1 MIYIAITVFL
11 FNILVV
17 FFKLFEKYN
26 INNLQAL
33 IANYVISACLAFYFI
48 EDSINIQNI
57 IKSDWLIHSVL
68 IGILFITIFN
78 LYAFCIQKVGIT
90 ITSVINKMSFII
102 PVIAST
108 ILYKN
113 EFFSLYLVIGIILAL
128 IGIYLSSTSSSS
140 FKFNKKYLWLIAI
153 IFFGQGIVDIILND
167 SKFHINDNETMLFFL
182 ILFICASFTGLI
194 MLIFQY
200 FSGKVNIQFKNFI
213 WGLVFGIPN
222 FYSIL
227 YFLKA
232 LQSSEFINKS
242 YLIFPLT
249 SVGIVVTTSIVGVLI
264 YKESLSIR
272 NIFGILIAIVSI
284 LIISL

>member
-1 MIYIAITVFL
+1 
-11 FNILVV
+11 
-17 FFKLFEKYN
+17 
-26 INNLQAL
+26 
-33 IANYVISACLAFYFI
+33 
-48 EDSINIQNI
+48 
-57 IKSDWLIHSVL
+57 
-68 IGILFITIFN
+68 
-78 LYAFCIQKVGIT
+78 
-90 ITSVINKMSFII
+90 
-102 PVIAST
+102 
-108 ILYKN
+108 
-113 EFFSLYLVIGIILAL
+113 
-128 IGIYLSSTSSSS
+128 
-140 FKFNKKYLWLIAI
+140 
-153 IFFGQGIVDIILND
+153 
-167 SKFHINDNETMLFFL
+167 
-182 ILFICASFTGLI
+182 

-249 SVGIVVTTSIVGVLI
+249 SGGIVVTTSIVGVLI

-272 NIFGILIAIVSI
+272 NIFGILIAIMSI